1 MDRATGTPTSP
12 DGTANNP
19 PGTAAGRAVDRAVPN
34 SPDGTPGN
42 PPGTAVGRALDRA
55 VPNSPDG
62 TPGNPPGTAV
72 GRALDR
78 ATGETNRDAAGSAVP
93 GAVRTPGATTG
104 TTGTGT
110 GTMSTGTT
118 GSGTMGTTGTATM
131 GAATGAAATGAAM
144 QQMGEHQRVSQIIGS
159 RIYNDRNE
167 AIGEVDDVIL
177 SGSSHTA
184 IISVGGFLGLGAR
197 LVQVPLADIRW
208 NAERERMMLPGATK
222 EQLQSRPAFDYA
234 TMRRG

>member
-1 MDRATGTPTSP
+1 
-12 DGTANNP
+12 
-19 PGTAAGRAVDRAVPN
+19 
-34 SPDGTPGN
+34 
-42 PPGTAVGRALDRA
+42 
-55 VPNSPDG
+55 
-62 TPGNPPGTAV
+62 V